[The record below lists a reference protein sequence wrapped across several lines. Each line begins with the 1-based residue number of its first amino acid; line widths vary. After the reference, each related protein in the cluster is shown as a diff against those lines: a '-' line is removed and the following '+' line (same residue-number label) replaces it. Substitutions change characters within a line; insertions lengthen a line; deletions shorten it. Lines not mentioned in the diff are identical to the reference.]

1 MRATHCCLLAMLGLL
16 GCGGTLISSDGGE
29 EDAAMGDEEP
39 LSVLDAGGSG
49 DATGPAAGYCVI
61 KTCDGLSLCGAGQ
74 TCAVGDGC
82 NSCSCTALAGDMA
95 SSSCSTNGGCSC
107 P

>member
-49 DATGPAAGYCVI
+49 DATGPAGRLLRDQDVRRA
-61 KTCDGLSLCGAGQ
+61 LSLWSG
-74 TCAVGDGC
+74 T
-82 NSCSCTALAGDMA
+82 DMRR
-95 SSSCSTNGGCSC
+95 GRRVQLL
-107 P
+107 